1 MSTAVADKALLQ
13 APEKPSNPEN
23 SMIVRVA
30 RERGVS
36 PFRQFAQIVSLRR
49 KVNGLDADEYYGM
62 GVFQPE
68 MSASQR
74 REFVGR
80 KGNLR
85 LNRSLTHKNAPAV
98 HGVIS
103 SKLMLEALLRDFGL
117 PTTRTDAIFHSTG
130 KYGARRVLRTVD
142 DVAKFMRKEAE
153 FPLFAKPARGS
164 LSVGSALLESFDDAR
179 DALILGNGASVAV
192 ETFAA
197 EIVNEHSKGFLFQQ
211 AVTQHPDVSRVAGAT
226 LGSVR
231 VVTIAGKDSPQT
243 LYTVWKLPA
252 PTAMSDNA
260 WQDGSI
266 IAHVDH
272 QTGRVLEARRGTDL
286 AIEVIDTHPVSGLP
300 LRGFEL
306 PVWQDVI
313 RAAERAH
320 ALFPYAG
327 VLGWD
332 IGISAEGPVILET
345 NENPFHMLYQ
355 RATGRGI
362 LNPGFLSAFEV
373 VRARNAERFKGSGR
387 LFKRI
392 SARFGKPDD
401 SQDD

>member
-1 MSTAVADKALLQ
+1 MATSVADKALLQ
-13 APEKPSNPEN
+13 APEKPSNPAN

-36 PFRQFAQIVSLRR
+36 PFKQFAQIVSLCR

-62 GVFQPE
+62 GVFEPDL
-68 MSASQR
+68 SASQR

-85 LNRSLTHKNAPAV
+85 LNRSLTHMKAPAV
-98 HGVIS
+98 RGVVG

-117 PTTRTDAIFHSTG
+117 PTTRTDAIFHPTDE
-130 KYGARRVLRTVD
+130 YGARRVLRTVD
-142 DVAKFMRKEAE
+142 DVADFIRKEAE

-197 EIVNEHSKGFLFQQ
+197 EVINEHSKGFLFQQ
-211 AVTQHPDVSRVAGAT
+211 AVRQHPEMSRMAGAT

-231 VVTIAGKDSPQT
+231 VVTIAGEDGPQT

-286 AIEVIDTHPVSGLP
+286 AIEVIDTHPASGLSMP
-300 LRGFEL
+300 GFEL
-306 PVWQDVI
+306 PFWQDVI
-313 RAAERAH
+313 RTAEKAH
-320 ALFPYAG
+320 GLFPYTG

-332 IGISAEGPVILET
+332 IGISTEGPVILEA
-345 NENPFHMLYQ
+345 NDNPFHMLYQ
-355 RATGRGI
+355 RATGQGI
-362 LNPGFLSAFEV
+362 LNPGFLSAFEA

-392 SARFGKPDD
+392 GERFGKPDD
-401 SQDD
+401 RQDD